1 MGFYED
7 IERGLLEAIA
17 MEKGEIPVVE
27 KENMPAPTLVAADK
41 EKKLIEE
48 LVRIRKEQN
57 VSQSQLAKL
66 TGSKQQPTPVTTQ
79 AVDSP
84 TPTPTDTVA
93 PTPTDTEAPTPTDDP
108 NAGT

>member
-66 TGSKQQPTPVTTQ
+66 TGSKQQAISRTENREH
-79 AVDSP
+79 SP
-84 TPTPTDTVA
+84 SLKLFYCMA
-93 PTPTDTEAPTPTDDP
+93 
-108 NAGT
+108 NALGYDLQLVKM

>member
-66 TGSKQQPTPVTTQ
+66 TGSKQQAISRTENKEH
-79 AVDSP
+79 SP
-84 TPTPTDTVA
+84 SLKLFYCMA
-93 PTPTDTEAPTPTDDP
+93 
-108 NAGT
+108 NALGYDLQLVKM